1 MKIDDPAQHSQAFSE
16 RLAPAVTGSK
26 TMTFFHYLV
35 AGLLL
40 AAWSIAMAIDEP
52 PYTIVRT
59 QDAFEVRQ
67 YEPLSGGGNGG
78 QRRR

>member
-1 MKIDDPAQHSQAFSE
+1 
-16 RLAPAVTGSK
+16 
-26 TMTFFHYLV
+26 MTFFHYLV